1 MRFPFLCPVDALGG
15 DRHCLTIYRKRIRGT
30 FLTTFFSWK
39 LAAGY
44 WALEK
49 MVVDSSARESQAVHF
64 CSMSGSGGWP

>member
-1 MRFPFLCPVDALGG
+1 MPWAAIGTAWPFIAKGFGEHFP
-15 DRHCLTIYRKRIRGT
+15 
-30 FLTTFFSWK
+30 TTFFSWK